1 MQRGKAVS
9 PSEFSS
15 TTEVSAFQRRLADER
30 WKTKSHLGFFKAW
43 LPIDNPFVESINGKF
58 KDKYHTMNWFLCLD
72 NAREKIE
79 EYRIDK
85 NTIRP
90 YAAIVDLPSKVFIYL
105 HQNNP
110 EFLR

>member
-1 MQRGKAVS
+1 
-9 PSEFSS
+9 
-15 TTEVSAFQRRLADER
+15 
-30 WKTKSHLGFFKAW
+30 
-43 LPIDNPFVESINGKF
+43 
-58 KDKYHTMNWFLCLD
+58 MNWFLCLD